1 MSDAV
6 AVVLSGC
13 GVFDG
18 TEIHEIS
25 AVCAALSR
33 AGKKIGWESAQ
44 LCQYVFKY
52 QQFCASYRVC
62 KCKLDKLIMVL
73 YMVTASYV
81 TQIASVTTKP

>member
-1 MSDAV
+1 MSDV

-33 AGKKIGWESAQ
+33 AGKNIGIIILNVSSKVA
-44 LCQYVFKY
+44 
-52 QQFCASYRVC
+52 
-62 KCKLDKLIMVL
+62 
-73 YMVTASYV
+73 
-81 TQIASVTTKP
+81 

>member
-1 MSDAV
+1 MSDV

-33 AGKKIGWESAQ
+33 AGKNIGREEINTVIINVS
-44 LCQYVFKY
+44 L
-52 QQFCASYRVC
+52 
-62 KCKLDKLIMVL
+62 KLQKMLRFRTGKTFFILID
-73 YMVTASYV
+73 
-81 TQIASVTTKP
+81 

>member
-1 MSDAV
+1 MSDV

-33 AGKKIGWESAQ
+33 AGKKPGRK
-44 LCQYVFKY
+44 VFFKMPPP
-52 QQFCASYRVC
+52 
-62 KCKLDKLIMVL
+62 KLLPNAIIIRYCDV
-73 YMVTASYV
+73 
-81 TQIASVTTKP
+81 QIL